1 MFVLMLISGSIDLVR
16 IEWGGCG
23 LDDNSF
29 LFEWSFRNVIGI
41 VINHLFIVNKRCLII
56 IY

>member
-1 MFVLMLISGSIDLVR
+1 MFVLMLVSGSIDLVR
-16 IEWGGCG
+16 IEWGGCS

-41 VINHLFIVNKRCLII
+41 VINHLFIVNKRC
-56 IY
+56 